1 MAAAYSMVKKE
12 PAAVTVTLK
21 KKLVHMMIAN

>member
-1 MAAAYSMVKKE
+1 MAERKYQLKKE

-21 KKLVHMMIAN
+21 DQFFTAEDG